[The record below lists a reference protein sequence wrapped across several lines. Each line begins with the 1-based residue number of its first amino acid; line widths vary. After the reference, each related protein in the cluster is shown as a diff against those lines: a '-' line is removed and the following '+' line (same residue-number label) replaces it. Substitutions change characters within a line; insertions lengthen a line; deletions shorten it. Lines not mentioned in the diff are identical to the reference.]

1 MRQQSKL
8 LAQKISGNRQ
18 RGVVLF
24 VVLVM
29 MLLLT
34 IIGVTAMNNVTMEER
49 MAGNLRDSD
58 LAFQAAEAVLRNG
71 ENWLS
76 PLITPPGSCTTD
88 PCVTVWNAGT
98 LSGLAGQDDTWWNT
112 NGRVGAGDISGLYAP
127 PRYIL
132 EELAWVRDSLVVG
145 HTGTTGS
152 DYYKVTAR
160 AVGGSQSAISIL
172 QTTFVKRYN

>member
-8 LAQKISGNRQ
+8 LSQKISGNRQ
-18 RGVVLF
+18 CGVVLF

-58 LAFQAAEAVLRNG
+58 LAFQAAEATLRNG

-76 PLITPPGSCTTD
+76 PLATLPSSCNTD

-98 LSGLAGQDDTWWNT
+98 LSGLSGQSDGWWNT
-112 NGRVGAGDISGLYAP
+112 HSRAGAGNISGLYAN

-145 HTGTTGS
+145 HTGTTGT

-160 AVGGSQSAISIL
+160 AVGGSQSAVSVM

>member
-1 MRQQSKL
+1 MRQQGRL
-8 LAQKISGNRQ
+8 LSRKISGNRQ

-58 LAFQAAEAVLRNG
+58 LAFQAAEATLRNG
-71 ENWLS
+71 ENWLL
-76 PLITPPGSCTTD
+76 PQITPPATCATGPCTT
-88 PCVTVWNAGT
+88 VWQEST
-98 LSGLAGQDDTWWNT
+98 LFDLAGQDDAWWNT
-112 NGRVGAGDISGLYAP
+112 QGLVGDGDISGLYAD
-127 PRYIL
+127 PRFVL

-145 HTGTTGS
+145 HAVTTGS

-172 QTTFVKRYN
+172 QTTFIKRYN